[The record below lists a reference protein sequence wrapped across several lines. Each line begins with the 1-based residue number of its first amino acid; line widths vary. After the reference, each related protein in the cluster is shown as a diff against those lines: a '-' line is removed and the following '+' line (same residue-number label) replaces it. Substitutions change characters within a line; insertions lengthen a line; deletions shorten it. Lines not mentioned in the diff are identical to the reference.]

1 MVIRLSRPVECYNT
15 AISKRWSLFR
25 WRHQNEKLAVA
36 RNNISN
42 IPSKT
47 RLAFPPYIFY
57 TSKYILY
64 IIYNIIY
71 IYKCGLWRA
80 PARHVLAKFRYIP
93 ISSTRLTALLSLDR
107 HPSKELPKLKL
118 AR

>member
-1 MVIRLSRPVECYNT
+1 MMVIRLSRPVECYNT

-71 IYKCGLWRA
+71 IIIYIYINVGYGARQPDMCWQNSATYPYRA
-80 PARHVLAKFRYIP
+80 HV
-93 ISSTRLTALLSLDR
+93 
-107 HPSKELPKLKL
+107 
-118 AR
+118 